1 LRRMRIVPTA
11 VCASR
16 APKYFLIGNPMT
28 IHGASRAPAP
38 PSQRPSPGLPGL
50 KERRGREHA
59 MRGRADYTHS
69 DVSFRVAWLLPMDS
83 LRRQA
88 HKTFYP
94 HCRFVTG
101 KDDTN
106 VPILEI
112 AEAYSVTPFPHT
124 HTRARTRAETH
135 TESKA
140 GSDCPF
146 ALESG
151 MASRLNDGR
160 EQDMRDCRI

>member
-124 HTRARTRAETH
+124 HTRARGNTPGIEGGVRLPVRAREWNGEPT
-135 TESKA
+135 
-140 GSDCPF
+140 
-146 ALESG
+146 
-151 MASRLNDGR
+151 DGR